1 MAKKADQQADEKT
14 QMDDVAALR
23 DRLIDAAQDHVPFD
37 GWGRE
42 ALALAAEDVGVDLA
56 TAQRHFPG
64 GARDMISWHSQLADR
79 RMLAAL
85 EAAGLGEMKIRDRI
99 KTAVMTRLD
108 QNEAHKEAIRKAL
121 SFLSMPGNAVLASKL
136 LYRTV
141 DDMWFAAGDTST
153 DWNFYS
159 KRGLLSGVYSSTLLY
174 WLADH
179 SEDHKDTKAF
189 LDRRIENVMQV
200 PKLTGTVSKLACW
213 LPRRFGAVKAFRA
226 GARSEMRSR
235 GRFA

>member
-1 MAKKADQQADEKT
+1 MATKTDRQVDEI
-14 QMDDVAALR
+14 AALR
-23 DRLIDAAQDHVPFD
+23 DRLIDAAVEHVPFD

-42 ALALAAEDVGVDLA
+42 ALALAADDIGIDLD
-56 TAQRHFPG
+56 TASRHFPG
-64 GARDMISWHSQLADR
+64 GARDMISWHSQMADR

-85 EAAGLGEMKIRDRI
+85 EAGGLKEMKIRDRI
-99 KTAVMTRLD
+99 KCAVKTRLD
-108 QNEAHKEAIRKAL
+108 QNQEQKEAIRKAL
-121 SFLSMPGNAVLASKL
+121 SFLSMPGNTVLATKL

-153 DWNFYS
+153 DWNFYT
-159 KRGLLSGVYSSTLLY
+159 KRSLLSGVYSSTLLY

-179 SEDHKDTKAF
+179 SEDHKDTWAF

-200 PKLTGTVSKLACW
+200 PKLTGAVSKVACW

-226 GARSEMRSR
+226 GARSEMRGR